1 MVKTKWDSFS
11 TEQLKEILLNSNTF
25 SEVQRKI
32 GYKYHTSRNKKIKD
46 LANIYDIDI
55 SHYGSLENL
64 SGRFFNNLEVIDYNN
79 EKSKENHRPY
89 WNCKCKCGKITVVSA
104 SSLKDGRIKSCGCLR
119 TSNLINLEN
128 DYFKVLNQIEGRK
141 KGSLVWRC
149 ICKSCHNKIELSTA
163 QFNTQKSCGCKKYSN
178 LQNKRFGK
186 LIVIEPTEY
195 RKNRLVVWKCKC
207 DCGRICYVPSASLIS
222 GNTKS
227 CSNSCG
233 HTTIKIGDTFGKLIV
248 LNKYIDSSTEGMW
261 ECQCTCGN
269 KIVAKGMLLKN
280 GTKKSCGCLN
290 SSGNYQIQQLLKSL
304 NLSYKSEYSF
314 DDLKDKNKLR
324 FDFAVFKNN
333 KLKFLIEYNGKQH
346 YEPVP
351 FFGGE
356 KTFLEQCYKDF
367 LKKEY
372 CKQNHIPLI
381 VFKYNEEVNVSN
393 LLSKIEEV
401 EDNV

>member
-89 WNCKCKCGKITVVSA
+89 WN
-104 SSLKDGRIKSCGCLR
+104 
-119 TSNLINLEN
+119 
-128 DYFKVLNQIEGRK
+128 
-141 KGSLVWRC
+141 
-149 ICKSCHNKIELSTA
+149 
-163 QFNTQKSCGCKKYSN
+163 
-178 LQNKRFGK
+178 
-186 LIVIEPTEY
+186 
-195 RKNRLVVWKCKC
+195 
-207 DCGRICYVPSASLIS
+207 
-222 GNTKS
+222 
-227 CSNSCG
+227 
-233 HTTIKIGDTFGKLIV
+233 
-248 LNKYIDSSTEGMW
+248 
-261 ECQCTCGN
+261 CQCTCGN